1 MHKNGALSIKYN
13 LLMSKPFYGNK
24 LYWDSTIDPVD
35 YPEEI
40 KKVFFE
46 VFKKNRKNFTSWI
59 GIISKKN
66 LNVFETLI
74 KLPTSRDPYKSNL
87 FKNIIILLILK
98 NTKIKNKLKF
108 LKLEN
113 NFILEKNFNLK
124 NFKNIKVII
133 KKKKRPYLK
142 IIKSFLFNCII
153 FFYVKTYKKKKPNKH
168 QLKLFNTFLI
178 SGNVIK
184 DCVFPGLNNILNKKK
199 INNFYFISNVLSTRN
214 IFKLYKN
221 LKIISKQ
228 NYIFKESFFSFSEF
242 LKCFFYVL
250 FYKFKNKKKYLKYK
264 NLDCSHFI
272 EDELKNKHDFNSE
285 FLARLNYLFIKK
297 LRKYNYEV
305 VKSFGRFE
313 NQSVDKAWFYGMKE
327 FYPQTKIYGFQGF
340 LYYPHLM
347 NQSPSS
353 SEDELGLLP
362 NNIIVTNKIAKINRL
377 EFFNKAKITLGPSL
391 GKQKIFNKFK
401 FSYKYKF
408 VVALCGIKSIDE
420 KLITWIDYSLMRDK
434 TLQIIIKSHP
444 NFSINNLKN
453 FNRSVFNRC
462 NIINENIDNL
472 LKKTQILISSGP
484 SGVILSL

>member
-1 MHKNGALSIKYN
+1 M
-13 LLMSKPFYGNK
+13 
-24 LYWDSTIDPVD
+24 
-35 YPEEI
+35 
-40 KKVFFE
+40 
-46 VFKKNRKNFTSWI
+46 
-59 GIISKKN
+59 
-66 LNVFETLI
+66 
-74 KLPTSRDPYKSNL
+74 
-87 FKNIIILLILK
+87 
-98 NTKIKNKLKF
+98 
-108 LKLEN
+108 
-113 NFILEKNFNLK
+113 
-124 NFKNIKVII
+124 
-133 KKKKRPYLK
+133 
-142 IIKSFLFNCII
+142 
-153 FFYVKTYKKKKPNKH
+153 
-168 QLKLFNTFLI
+168 
-178 SGNVIK
+178 
-184 DCVFPGLNNILNKKK
+184 
-199 INNFYFISNVLSTRN
+199 
-214 IFKLYKN
+214 
-221 LKIISKQ
+221 
-228 NYIFKESFFSFSEF
+228 
-242 LKCFFYVL
+242 
-250 FYKFKNKKKYLKYK
+250 
-264 NLDCSHFI
+264 
-272 EDELKNKHDFNSE
+272 
-285 FLARLNYLFIKK
+285 
-297 LRKYNYEV
+297 

-484 SGVILSL
+484 SGVIFESLIYGCKLFYLVLDPSDFLMFNNVPNKNKNYILIKNKFDLFNNIKIWKNKKLIKQENNLRNLFFTKINNKNLKIFY